1 MMLVMPRKYRTGGLH
16 QRASDGRWI
25 GSVPDGHGGVARYVT
40 GTNKD
45 AVEKRLNEARRTT
58 TSRPRARGS
67 EEALEAYL
75 ERWLETRTGKLAPR
89 TVESYRAVVEQ
100 HIVPSLGRIR
110 LRELEALDVQE
121 MVDAVARRRSAQ
133 TAKHARNVLSSAL
146 RQAVTWGLVPV
157 NVARAVEAPTVRRK
171 PPVYLTGEQVRTFL
185 DSTRDDPRHAFY
197 VLALT
202 TAMRRGEMLALR
214 WQDVDLDA
222 CEVDVNATLRQ
233 VSRWRFRR
241 DPTKT
246 DKSLRVVPLNAEA
259 ADALRDYRRD
269 HATSTGFVF
278 ARPDGRPWPPAE
290 VTREFQQRLKD
301 AGIPKARLHDTRHTA
316 ITLALDAGEDPRTV
330 ADWAGDQVSTILN
343 TYAGRSSGA
352 RRRIADTMT
361 KALRRQEG

>member
-1 MMLVMPRKYRTGGLH
+1 MTGMVRKYRTGALY
-16 QRASDGRWI
+16 QRRSDGRWI
-25 GSVPDGHGGVARYVT
+25 GAVPDGHGGVARYVT
-40 GTNKD
+40 GTSKD
-45 AVEKRLNEARRTT
+45 AVEKRLNEARRST
-58 TSRPRARGS
+58 TSLPRGRAAS
-67 EEALEAYL
+67 ETLAAYL
-75 ERWLETRTGKLAPR
+75 GRWLATRDGRLAPR
-89 TVESYRAVVEQ
+89 TIAGYRIVVER
-100 HIVPSLGRIR
+100 HIVPVLGRVR
-110 LRELEALDVQE
+110 LSELEAIDVQE
-121 MVDAVARRRSAQ
+121 MVDGVASRRSAQ
-133 TAKHARNVLSSAL
+133 TAKHARNVLSAAL

-157 NVARAVEAPTVRRK
+157 NVARSVEAPAVRRK
-171 PPVYLTGEQVRTFL
+171 PPVYLSPGQVRAFL

-197 VLALT
+197 VLAMT

-222 CEVDVNATLRQ
+222 GEVDVNATLRQ

-246 DKSLRVVPLNAEA
+246 VRSERRVPLNEEA
-259 ADALRDYRRD
+259 VQALRDYRRD

-290 VTREFQQRLKD
+290 VTREFQARLKA

-316 ITLALDAGEDPRTV
+316 ITVALDAGEDPRTV

-343 TYAGRSSGA
+343 TYSGRAAGS

-361 KALRRQEG
+361 EALRRQEG